1 MELRRVAVC
10 QDCLS
15 ILRQPRHTARIFSA
29 TTQWT
34 ATRNLATGTNK
45 RRPQYSPQH
54 ARLLQIRRLA
64 TEIYTTPKSTPAARR
79 GTRDLQ
85 SMHARVQELCSSVLK
100 PEDGQLPSEQRVL
113 YVLEQLDSLA
123 RAALDD
129 HVAGGI
135 ESPRVSPSAQQQ
147 QTAASALLG
156 SVNARQSP
164 ASITRVS
171 LLTHIS
177 ARAEEIARDPS
188 VFLTAAILKAYV
200 ELQSLLH
207 QPSSFPDI
215 FNLYANKPIPS
226 LSNSNL
232 AFSPSSPNKV
242 SAAIDP
248 NTANLALA
256 SATSAHDLGLA
267 IDIITTSFCTKAFKR
282 AKFLRRAALPMFGL
296 GIAPIAA
303 YSLSNSYSNWQ
314 QTMDAQMATHIAFA
328 GIMTYVSAVSMVGYV
343 AVTTANDQMDRVTW
357 AQGVPLW
364 ERWVREEERAAIDSV
379 AQAWGFT
386 EAEKRGDEEG
396 EEWDALRE
404 WVGVRG
410 MVLDKVSLME
420 GME

>member
-1 MELRRVAVC
+1 MELRRVTVC
-10 QDCLS
+10 QECLS
-15 ILRQPRHTARIFSA
+15 ILRQPRYTARIFSA

-34 ATRNLATGTNK
+34 ATRNSVTSANK
-45 RRPQYSPQH
+45 RRTQYSPQH
-54 ARLLQIRRLA
+54 ARLLQIRRVA

-113 YVLEQLDSLA
+113 YVLEQLESLA

-135 ESPRVSPSAQQQ
+135 ESPKVSPSAQQQ

-156 SVNARQSP
+156 SVNTRQSP
-164 ASITRVS
+164 ASMTRVS

-226 LSNSNL
+226 LSNGNL

-364 ERWVREEERAAIDSV
+364 ERWVREEERAAIDKV

>member
-1 MELRRVAVC
+1 M
-10 QDCLS
+10 
-15 ILRQPRHTARIFSA
+15 
-29 TTQWT
+29 
-34 ATRNLATGTNK
+34 
-45 RRPQYSPQH
+45 
-54 ARLLQIRRLA
+54 
-64 TEIYTTPKSTPAARR
+64 
-79 GTRDLQ
+79 
-85 SMHARVQELCSSVLK
+85 
-100 PEDGQLPSEQRVL
+100 
-113 YVLEQLDSLA
+113 
-123 RAALDD
+123 
-129 HVAGGI
+129 
-135 ESPRVSPSAQQQ
+135 
-147 QTAASALLG
+147 
-156 SVNARQSP
+156 
-164 ASITRVS
+164 TRVS

-226 LSNSNL
+226 LSNGNL

>member
-1 MELRRVAVC
+1 
-10 QDCLS
+10 
-15 ILRQPRHTARIFSA
+15 
-29 TTQWT
+29 
-34 ATRNLATGTNK
+34 
-45 RRPQYSPQH
+45 
-54 ARLLQIRRLA
+54 
-64 TEIYTTPKSTPAARR
+64 
-79 GTRDLQ
+79 
-85 SMHARVQELCSSVLK
+85 MHARVQELCSSVLK

-113 YVLEQLDSLA
+113 YVLEQLESLA

-135 ESPRVSPSAQQQ
+135 ESPKVSPSAQQQ

-226 LSNSNL
+226 LSNGNL

-364 ERWVREEERAAIDSV
+364 ERWVREEERAAIDKV